1 MVEAG
6 RKFLGEMNNI
16 LSLKI
21 KTNEEEFTV
30 KFAVEYKIG
39 SPWTLI
45 LKDSYYGEISLDF
58 GNYYTYL
65 HICLFYERL
74 LLYKIKFAKNVVKCL
89 KFFIRYAV

>member
-6 RKFLGEMNNI
+6 RKFLGEINKI
-16 LSLKI
+16 LSLEI
-21 KTNEEEFTV
+21 KTKGEEFTV

-65 HICLFYERL
+65 PVHLPLPIN
-74 LLYKIKFAKNVVKCL
+74 A
-89 KFFIRYAV
+89 

>member
-16 LSLKI
+16 LSLEI

-30 KFAVEYKIG
+30 YFAVEYKIG

-65 HICLFYERL
+65 PTCTS
-74 LLYKIKFAKNVVKCL
+74 ASSNKCL
-89 KFFIRYAV
+89 TFCFSSSRHPH